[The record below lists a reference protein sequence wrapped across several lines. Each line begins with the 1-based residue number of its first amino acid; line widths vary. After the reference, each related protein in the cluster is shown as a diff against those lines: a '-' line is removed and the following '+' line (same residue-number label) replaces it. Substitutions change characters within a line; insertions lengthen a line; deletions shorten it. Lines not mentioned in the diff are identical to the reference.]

1 MPERP
6 NRDTNSGVTA
16 PQDDDPPPPT
26 GVRLRDPEDSDT
38 LRKDL
43 EDSVLG
49 AMNRYVNGFEYGGV
63 RLELA
68 NLHYADKERYSLAEQ
83 QEAKLSDRLL
93 ARRLRSDV
101 KLIDS
106 ASNKVLDQRK
116 NFTLTKLPYLTQRN
130 TFINNG
136 SEFAA
141 VAQSR
146 LLPGVYARRRDNG
159 ILESHINTRP
169 GTGPSMRLSFDP
181 ESAQYRLKMGSSDL
195 HAYSVFKDLGVSDDE
210 LERRWGP
217 QVLELNRAKYTKDT
231 LNKVYGKAVR
241 KWERDDSLPPEQ
253 KIQAVMDALNNAQV
267 AKSIIRRNLPNLYD
281 REKTAFWRAAGRA
294 VDQAMEL
301 TKSGTY
307 AFNPD
312 LAPDEVVDSWQEM
325 DFDLDYAIKQADF
338 APDISPDEMS
348 ESYDSIYHHRGPRLA
363 SMKEWPKHWRD
374 DQDTQGWLEW
384 YRNWSDGRR
393 SEQDAKQ
400 IARWK
405 SFKARHG
412 AQFIAKPSPRR
423 AFALKNWAIDPIKML
438 PEDKRAEVT
447 AAMDEYKR
455 KEYVKWFINRHDFGP
470 DRVDALVS
478 KARQRGANVDGQP
491 DAGTLMTLALEGHIT
506 PEDLK

>member
-1 MPERP
+1 
-6 NRDTNSGVTA
+6 
-16 PQDDDPPPPT
+16 
-26 GVRLRDPEDSDT
+26 
-38 LRKDL
+38 
-43 EDSVLG
+43 
-49 AMNRYVNGFEYGGV
+49 
-63 RLELA
+63 
-68 NLHYADKERYSLAEQ
+68 
-83 QEAKLSDRLL
+83 
-93 ARRLRSDV
+93 
-101 KLIDS
+101 
-106 ASNKVLDQRK
+106 
-116 NFTLTKLPYLTQRN
+116 
-130 TFINNG
+130 
-136 SEFAA
+136 
-141 VAQSR
+141 
-146 LLPGVYARRRDNG
+146 
-159 ILESHINTRP
+159 
-169 GTGPSMRLSFDP
+169 
-181 ESAQYRLKMGSSDL
+181 
-195 HAYSVFKDLGVSDDE
+195 
-210 LERRWGP
+210 
-217 QVLELNRAKYTKDT
+217 
-231 LNKVYGKAVR
+231 
-241 KWERDDSLPPEQ
+241 
-253 KIQAVMDALNNAQV
+253 
-267 AKSIIRRNLPNLYD
+267 
-281 REKTAFWRAAGRA
+281 
-294 VDQAMEL
+294 
-301 TKSGTY
+301 
-307 AFNPD
+307 